1 MPALLSLLSFLQKT
15 SGFIYVFEES
25 LNTSQEMKTRKK
37 KKRQLR
43 QAIARLLQRI
53 TPPRSGIAEFRGP
66 LDSVAIL
73 AQEKLG
79 DCVLLTPLVRN
90 LRRAFP
96 DLDIHIIA
104 FSRAS
109 ASFFMNDPEVT
120 AVHLAKKQPRRYF
133 REVLSREF
141 DLLFNTKDHPS
152 THFLLQ
158 SALIRARF
166 KVGHKNPFH
175 EGLYDRLLD
184 TEFHLHMAL
193 KNCALLPLLGII
205 ADREACRPS
214 LPAMPVTEELTTFL
228 GKIEGDTPIGVNIS
242 AGEPNRLWMEEKW
255 KALTGRLPGKRF
267 VVLSGPDDLDAK
279 RRLEA
284 SCPNV
289 VASPPTRNLY
299 EASRI
304 VSMLRLLVT
313 PDTSMVHVA
322 SSTGTPVVGLY
333 REAPQDISRFGPYAI
348 PYEIVISPTGEVS
361 GIEPD
366 EVASAMTRLLA
377 RDVGK
382 EA

>member
-1 MPALLSLLSFLQKT
+1 
-15 SGFIYVFEES
+15 
-25 LNTSQEMKTRKK
+25 MKPRKK
-37 KKRQLR
+37 KKRQFR
-43 QAIARLLQRI
+43 QAFARLLQRASRH
-53 TPPRSGIAEFRGP
+53 RSGIAEFSGT

-79 DCVLLTPLVRN
+79 DCVLLTPLIRN

-96 DLDIHIIA
+96 ALDIHIIA

-109 ASFFMNDPEVT
+109 ASFFMSDPEVT

-133 REVLSREF
+133 REVRSHEF

-158 SALIRARF
+158 SVLIRARF

-184 TEFHLHMAL
+184 MEFHAHMAL
-193 KNCALLPLLGII
+193 KNCALLPLLGIS
-205 ADREACRPS
+205 ADTEACRPS
-214 LPAMPVTEELTTFL
+214 LPAMPLSQELTAFL
-228 GKIEGDTPIGVNIS
+228 RGIEMDKPIGINIS
-242 AGEPNRLWMEEKW
+242 AGEPNRLWTEEKW
-255 KALTGRLPGKRF
+255 KMLIGGFPDERF

-284 SCPNV
+284 SSPNV
-289 VASPPTRNLY
+289 IASPSTRNLY

-304 VSMLRLLVT
+304 VSKLRLLLT

-366 EVASAMTRLLA
+366 DVADAVRRLTTRII
-377 RDVGK
+377 GK
-382 EA
+382 KA

>member
-1 MPALLSLLSFLQKT
+1 LLDNEVDDEKSRKSMTTDAARKT
-15 SGFIYVFEES
+15 SP
-25 LNTSQEMKTRKK
+25 EMKPRKK
-37 KKRQLR
+37 KKRQFR
-43 QAIARLLQRI
+43 QLFARSLQRLA
-53 TPPRSGIAEFRGP
+53 PARSGSAEFSGP
-66 LDSVAIL
+66 LNSVAIL

-90 LRRAFP
+90 LRQAFP
-96 DLDIHIIA
+96 DLEIHLIA

-109 ASFFMNDPEVT
+109 ANFFMNDPAVT
-120 AVHLAKKQPRRYF
+120 AVHLVKKQPRRYF
-133 REVLSREF
+133 REVLWRKF

-184 TEFHLHMAL
+184 LEFHSHMAA
-193 KNCALLPLLGII
+193 KNCALLPLLGVT
-205 ADREACRPS
+205 AETEACRPS
-214 LPAMPVTEELTTFL
+214 LCAMPVSEELTAFL
-228 GKIEGDTPIGVNIS
+228 GEIGASAPIGVNLS
-242 AGEPNRLWMEEKW
+242 AGQPNRLWMEAKW
-255 KALTGRLPGKRF
+255 QALLERFPGERF
-267 VVLSGPDDLDAK
+267 VVLSGPEDVDAK

-284 SCPNV
+284 RCKNV
-289 VASPPTRNLY
+289 IASPPTRNLY

-304 VSMLRLLVT
+304 VSKLRLLVT

-322 SSTGTPVVGLY
+322 SATGTPVAGLY

-348 PYEIVISPTGEVS
+348 PFEIVISPTGEVS
-361 GIEPD
+361 GIEPG
-366 EVASAMTRLLA
+366 EVASAVRRLMGRA
-377 RDVGK
+377 IGK